1 MRIYIL
7 PLVFS
12 SRNPQLRPKLEIR
25 QPQTHPEYKTPLL
38 SMHQVQEKLLI
49 LIVIRL
55 VLFKELLKMVLRT
68 SLFLLKAVG
77 SSLYQV
83 TIMAYH

>member
-1 MRIYIL
+1 
-7 PLVFS
+7 
-12 SRNPQLRPKLEIR
+12 
-25 QPQTHPEYKTPLL
+25 
-38 SMHQVQEKLLI
+38 MHQVQEKLLI